1 MVGEKSGTLKRAL
14 AAVRI
19 MRGLRAQDVD
29 LGTARLMGAVL
40 WAGGTVSALL
50 LLPLA
55 PPTRAFGAAGWAVA
69 AALLLASVLIVWR
82 RLDQRRMVTLRELR
96 LSAYLGLGAIVL
108 LEWLAGGR
116 SAPYHSLYAL
126 PVVFAAGVHT
136 GRSLRIFL
144 PVAVLA
150 VCAPLLYHGGSSRDA
165 TDVATQILM
174 FLALVAATR
183 VLLGVLRAQRDALRR
198 AQERAEL
205 MAREDTLTG
214 LGNRRAFEEVLG
226 VEIARAR
233 RAEAPL
239 SVMIADLDGFKQVN
253 DRLGHATGDECLQAV
268 AQALTSHARAEDQ
281 CFRWG
286 GDEFAVVLP
295 GADVPEGEAVMER
308 LTAAVAECG
317 RSDAEG
323 EPLNM
328 TCAVSQLD
336 GRASAAE
343 LVASADR
350 ALIELKAQRAAAR

>member
-1 MVGEKSGTLKRAL
+1 MAGEESGTLERAL
-14 AAVRI
+14 AAARI

-29 LGTARLMGAVL
+29 VGTARLMGAVL
-40 WAGGTVSALL
+40 WAGGALSAVA

-55 PPTRAFGAAGWAVA
+55 PPTRAFGPAGWAVA
-69 AALLLASVLIVWR
+69 AALLLASVLIVRR
-82 RLDQRRMVTLRELR
+82 RLDQRRMVSLRELR
-96 LSAYLGLGAIVL
+96 LSAYLGLGTIVL

-116 SAPYHSLYAL
+116 SSPYHSLYAL
-126 PVVFAAGVHT
+126 PIVFAAGVHT

-144 PVAVLA
+144 PVGVLA
-150 VCAPLLYHGGSSRDA
+150 VCAPLLYHGWSSGDA
-165 TDVATQILM
+165 TDIVTQILM

-183 VLLGVLRAQRDALRR
+183 VLLGVLRAQRGALRQ

-253 DRLGHATGDECLQAV
+253 DQLGHAHGDRCLRSV
-268 AQALTSHARAEDQ
+268 AEALTSHARAEDQ

-295 GADVPEGEAVMER
+295 GADAAEGEAVVER
-308 LTAAVAECG
+308 FTVAVAEGCENADG
-317 RSDAEG
+317 K
-323 EPLNM
+323 PLNM
-328 TCAVSQLD
+328 TCAVAQLEE
-336 GRASAAE
+336 RTTAAG

-350 ALIELKAQRAAAR
+350 ALIELKARRAAAR